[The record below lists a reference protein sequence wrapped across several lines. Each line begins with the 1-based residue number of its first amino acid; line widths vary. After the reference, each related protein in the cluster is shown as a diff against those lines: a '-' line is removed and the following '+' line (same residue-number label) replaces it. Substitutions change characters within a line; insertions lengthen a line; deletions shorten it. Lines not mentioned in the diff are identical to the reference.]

1 MDLGRTAYEGVSTGT
16 TQAEHVGRGIH
27 KTQGAV
33 EIEGV
38 VVEFG
43 FETLGEHDLENISRA
58 DVFVRA
64 VDHGVVFLA
73 GRVRSGWRGGGGGF
87 REDRL
92 EGDGLGERL
101 QNAAN
106 PLAGGFVGGGGIFFF
121 GKGIRNNSNPAL
133 TVVEG
138 DNGLCD
144 HEKHVGNPEF
154 ILWRR
159 RNGGLEPADAI
170 VAQVADCAAMEE
182 RQRGGKLC
190 AVGGHPLFEFIERVA
205 VGLESAG
212 DAVFRER
219 EGFSRGGE
227 GRPRPEAQK
236 GEAACLV
243 FLLCGFEEKGGRL
256 AAQLGEGGDRRVAIR
271 YDLAHDGHDAVC
283 GRFFQKSGS
292 RRGDRHHVNETF
304 GASRSAGFSTWNNSA
319 AAKLKMPAMM
329 FVGKTSRFVL

>member
-1 MDLGRTAYEGVSTGT
+1 
-16 TQAEHVGRGIH
+16 
-27 KTQGAV
+27 
-33 EIEGV
+33 
-38 VVEFG
+38 
-43 FETLGEHDLENISRA
+43 
-58 DVFVRA
+58 
-64 VDHGVVFLA
+64 
-73 GRVRSGWRGGGGGF
+73 
-87 REDRL
+87 
-92 EGDGLGERL
+92 
-101 QNAAN
+101 
-106 PLAGGFVGGGGIFFF
+106 
-121 GKGIRNNSNPAL
+121 
-133 TVVEG
+133 
-138 DNGLCD
+138 
-144 HEKHVGNPEF
+144 
-154 ILWRR
+154 
-159 RNGGLEPADAI
+159 
-170 VAQVADCAAMEE
+170 MEE
-182 RQRGGKLC
+182 GQRGVKLC

-271 YDLAHDGHDAVC
+271 YDLAHDGHDLVG
-283 GRFFQKSGS
+283 GRFFQKSGA